1 MMNTLLLEIDKRV
14 ATITLNRPD
23 KLNAFNHELVAE
35 LTQVL
40 HELDENDEVNV
51 IVLKGSG
58 RCFGSGYD
66 VTPSDKPYTTVAEW
80 RKEAVDSN
88 VMMYGAW
95 DNRKPVIAQVHG
107 YCFGGACDLVMSCD
121 LAVCADNAVFS
132 VPELQFGTH
141 PSMLLMPYTMLMKHA
156 KMVLMAGDR
165 IGAEDAARIGLVN
178 QVVPAEKLDEAVQ
191 ELAAKLVKVPTPA
204 LQACKKTINKIYE
217 LAGMRSAMF
226 MSEEA
231 FAAVKVQHTPESDKF
246 FEIADQDGM
255 KAAFKWRDAYFAGE
269 VGLED

>member
-1 MMNTLLLEIDKRV
+1 MNTLLLNIDRRV
-14 ATITLNRPD
+14 ATVTLNRPD

-35 LTQVL
+35 LTKTL
-40 HELDENDEVNV
+40 RELDQNDQVNV
-51 IVLKGSG
+51 IVLKGAG

-66 VTPSDKPYTTVAEW
+66 VTPSDKSYTTVAEW

-121 LAVCADNAVFS
+121 LAICADNTEFS

-141 PSMLLMPYTMLMKHA
+141 PSMLLMPYAMLMKHA
-156 KMVLMAGDR
+156 KMVLMAGGR
-165 IGAEDAARIGLVN
+165 IGAGDAVRIGFVN
-178 QVVPAEKLDEAVQ
+178 QAVPAEKLDETVQ

-204 LQACKKTINKIYE
+204 LQGCKATVNKIYE
-217 LAGMRSAMF
+217 LAGMRQSMY

-231 FAAVKVQHTPESDKF
+231 FAAVKMQHTPETDRF
-246 FEIADQDGM
+246 FEIADRDGM

-269 VGLED
+269 AALEG